1 MEIIVVV
8 VVVVVVVE
16 RVAIAVCT
24 AQALPE
30 RILAA
35 DLHAHFRLD
44 SSVQFESSGPNQQ
57 P

>member
-16 RVAIAVCT
+16 RVATAVCT
-24 AQALPE
+24 AEALPE

-44 SSVQFESSGPNQQ
+44 SNVQFESSGPNQQ